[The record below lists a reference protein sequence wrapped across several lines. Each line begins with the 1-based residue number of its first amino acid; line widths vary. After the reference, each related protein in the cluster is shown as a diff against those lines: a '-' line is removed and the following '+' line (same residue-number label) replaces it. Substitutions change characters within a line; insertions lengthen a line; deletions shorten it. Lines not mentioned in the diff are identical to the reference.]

1 MTIRVRFE
9 HDLNQLRDDILM
21 MGSRVEESLTLAI
34 AAYQHMDVKRV
45 DQILAA
51 DQIIN
56 QNRAE
61 IEERCFTLICTQQ
74 PAARDL
80 RQIFAAISMVVDLER
95 MGDQAKGI
103 AKVIPFLASHPNRPH
118 PPELTPMG
126 EKVNAMLRQA
136 MDAYAAGN
144 AHLAAQVGPQ
154 DEGVDLML
162 GQVFTQVM
170 EFMVREADVIDSAR
184 AGYSVLRVG
193 RELER
198 YGDLAV
204 NVADRVVYILG
215 EESRP

>member
-1 MTIRVRFE
+1 MTLRVRF
-9 HDLNQLRDDILM
+9 DQALNHLRDDILM
-21 MGSRVEESLTLAI
+21 MGSRVEEEMNLAL
-34 AAYQHMDVKRV
+34 AAYKHLDVKRMEQV
-45 DQILAA
+45 QAA
-51 DQIIN
+51 DKIVN
-56 QNRAE
+56 QNRAD
-61 IEERCFTLICTQQ
+61 IEERCFTLISTQQ

-80 RQIFAAISMVVDLER
+80 RQIFAAMSMVVDLER

-103 AKVIPFLASHPNRPH
+103 AKVVPHLVTHHNWPH
-118 PPELTPMG
+118 PPELLPMG

-136 MDAYAAGN
+136 LNAYATAD
-144 AHLAAQVGPQ
+144 AALAAQVGPK
-154 DEGVDLML
+154 DEEVDLML

-170 EFMVREADVIDSAR
+170 EFMVLEADVVDSAE

-215 EESRP
+215 GMS